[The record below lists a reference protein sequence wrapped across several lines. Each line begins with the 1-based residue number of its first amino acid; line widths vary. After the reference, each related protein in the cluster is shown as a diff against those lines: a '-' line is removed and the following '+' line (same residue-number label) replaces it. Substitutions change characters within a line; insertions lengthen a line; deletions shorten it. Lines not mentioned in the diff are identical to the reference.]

1 MSKTRKEI
9 DALKRDWSRDPNW
22 DIEETDGFEDH
33 YHELL
38 EHRLEM
44 ESQWRREKEA
54 SHEAKAERLGCPG
67 NVQLARYIEALE
79 NRISALEARLDAAA

>member
-9 DALKRDWSRDPNW
+9 DALKRDWSSDPSW

-38 EHRLEM
+38 EYRIEM

-54 SHEAKAERLGCPG
+54 SYEAKAERLGCPDRKS
-67 NVQLARYIEALE
+67 VV
-79 NRISALEARLDAAA
+79 